1 MNFEIMNNI
10 AKAFADNS
18 GAALKTIWQALGSGG
33 QMFVFG
39 IVATCAFLGIL
50 FVGMI
55 FYKRFIGLSNS
66 ASNTDESEN
75 KNGFIEDLTNHDND
89 EAEIIAVIAAAIA
102 CAEAENPGVKFKVVS
117 FKRN

>member
-1 MNFEIMNNI
+1 MNYYIINSI
-10 AKAFADNS
+10 AKTFADNS
-18 GAALKTIWQALGSGG
+18 GVALKTIWQALGSGG

-39 IVATCAFLGIL
+39 IIAAFAFLGVL
-50 FVGMI
+50 FVGTI
-55 FYKRFIGLSNS
+55 FYKRFIGLNNS
-66 ASNTDESEN
+66 ASNMDESEN
-75 KNGFIEDLTNHDND
+75 KNGFAEDQTNRDID